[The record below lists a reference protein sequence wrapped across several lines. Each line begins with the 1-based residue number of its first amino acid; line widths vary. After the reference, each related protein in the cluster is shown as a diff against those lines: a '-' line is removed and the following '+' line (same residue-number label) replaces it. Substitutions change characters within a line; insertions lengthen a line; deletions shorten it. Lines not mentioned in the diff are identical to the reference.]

1 MDTYGLSFSP
11 TASLDKSNKPTDPNA
26 NVQEAIRTLALRIPK
41 VTGAKGFAPD
51 ALMGAQGASAAP
63 QGGLGL
69 DRLLAMLFGNQ
80 TPQGRPQAAPM
91 AGLGGNAAPAAPMAG
106 LGGNAAPAPRVLGLG
121 NEMPGQELT
130 MEAPQAPSSPE
141 PMLPRTY
148 NKPIDPG
155 GY

>member
-51 ALMGAQGASAAP
+51 ALMSAQGASAAP

-80 TPQGRPQAAPM
+80 TQQGRPQAAPM
-91 AGLGGNAAPAAPMAG
+91 AGLGGNAAPA
-106 LGGNAAPAPRVLGLG
+106 PRVGGLG
-121 NEMPGQELT
+121 NEMPSGQELT
-130 MEAPQAPSSPE
+130 TEPPSMPSP
-141 PMLPRTY
+141 PSMPDPVLPRTY
-148 NKPIDPG
+148 GKPIDPG
-155 GY
+155 SY

>member
-51 ALMGAQGASAAP
+51 ALMSAQGASAAP

-91 AGLGGNAAPAAPMAG
+91 AGLGGNAAPA
-106 LGGNAAPAPRVLGLG
+106 PRVNGLG

>member
-1 MDTYGLSFSP
+1 MADTYGLSFSP

-51 ALMGAQGASAAP
+51 ALMGAAGASAAP

-80 TPQGRPQAAPM
+80 TQQGRPQAAPM
-91 AGLGGNAAPAAPMAG
+91 AGLGGNAAPA
-106 LGGNAAPAPRVLGLG
+106 PRVGGLG
-121 NEMPGQELT
+121 NETPAQGLT
-130 MEAPQAPSSPE
+130 MDAPQAPSAPT
-141 PMLPRTY
+141 PDPVIPRTY